1 MHVLKMFM
9 YMYMYR
15 YLQTTSPF
23 GYFFRLFE
31 FLNCLLFVLPIQANL
46 LSIQAPLGKR
56 YSCSQCG
63 DSFDRPFLLQFHL
76 RTSHGIGKPVTCQY
90 CTRTDFA
97 SFASYHSHQ
106 SSCEI
111 RVKKQLKLKK
121 KKVNTNT
128 RLKRRLQAT
137 AAARLRT
144 KKVQNF
150 FYMTL

>member
-1 MHVLKMFM
+1 
-9 YMYMYR
+9 MYMYR

-56 YSCSQCG
+56 YSCSQCE

-76 RTSHGIGKPVTCQY
+76 RTSHGIGKPVKCQY
-90 CTRTDFA
+90 CARTDFA
-97 SFASYHSHQ
+97 NFESYLSHP

-111 RVKKQLKLKK
+111 RVKKQVKLK

-128 RLKRRLQAT
+128 RLKRRVQAT
-137 AAARLRT
+137 AAKMKTNTRLRRRVQAT
-144 KKVQNF
+144 ATLQTNKVQNF
-150 FYMTL
+150 